1 MSRIGFQEASS
12 KKISF
17 MALTGLE
24 VAEFNQ
30 LKPFFEE
37 AFLHRM
43 KMFTIEG
50 NTRGN
55 RSFVDYENASLPKIE
70 DKLLFVLIFVKQNL
84 TQEVMAFMFGM
95 SQSKIHEWLQTLIPV
110 LKHALFLSNDLPAR
124 TKEQFIE
131 TIKDIKDPFFA
142 TTVPKDLLNG
152 P

>member
-37 AFLHRM
+37 AFSHRM

-50 NTRGN
+50 TARRN

-110 LKHALFLSNDLPAR
+110 LKHALLLSHDLPAR

-131 TIKDIKDPFFA
+131 IIKDIKDPFFA
-142 TTVPKDLLNG
+142 TTAPKDLLNVL
-152 P
+152 

>member
-1 MSRIGFQEASS
+1 MSRLGFQQAAS
-12 KKISF
+12 KHVSF

-24 VAEFNQ
+24 VSEFNE

-50 NTRGN
+50 KA
-55 RSFVDYENASLPKIE
+55 RSKRAFVDYSNASLPEIE

-84 TQEVMAFMFGM
+84 TQEVMGFMFGM

-110 LKHALFLSNDLPAR
+110 LRQALILSKDLPAS
-124 TKEQFIE
+124 TKEQFNE
-131 TIKDIKDPFFA
+131 AVKGFKDPLFA
-142 TTVPKDLLNG
+142 TTVPKDLSSAL
-152 P
+152 